1 MQKRSAK
8 LIKQVIKPIIDLLLI
23 FGVDYKTFSTIS
35 KEVYISIAAK
45 RFGKRKRLANNSRI
59 SIATGISRREVSR
72 IKQLLLDK
80 KNIKDQ
86 VVLPLQRVIDLWIF
100 NKNFHDQD
108 SLPKLLSYDDGNA
121 SFCKL
126 VGQSRINVTPKS
138 VMDELERLGLI
149 ELNREGKIRLLQNK
163 IINDSNEDIFHARLN
178 SFIPN

>member
-1 MQKRSAK
+1 MEEK
-8 LIKQVIKPIIDLLLI
+8 
-23 FGVDYKTFSTIS
+23 
-35 KEVYISIAAK
+35 
-45 RFGKRKRLANNSRI
+45 
-59 SIATGISRREVSR
+59 
-72 IKQLLLDK
+72 
-80 KNIKDQ
+80 

-100 NKNFHDQD
+100 NENFHDHD

-138 VMDELERLGLI
+138 VMHELERLGLI
-149 ELNREGKIRLLQNK
+149 EINKEGKIRLLQNK

>member
-1 MQKRSAK
+1 M
-8 LIKQVIKPIIDLLLI
+8 
-23 FGVDYKTFSTIS
+23 
-35 KEVYISIAAK
+35 
-45 RFGKRKRLANNSRI
+45 
-59 SIATGISRREVSR
+59 
-72 IKQLLLDK
+72 
-80 KNIKDQ
+80 
-86 VVLPLQRVIDLWIF
+86 VLPLQRVIDLWIF